1 MNEYRTGV
9 DTLFNLMVKA
19 GENNTDFSKW
29 TEDQQKK
36 FWESYHK
43 AAEAFVKE
51 IVDSCIASGTN
62 KEGDSIAAVAA
73 NYGYP
78 DLKAD
83 ATAMDFFKRNAR
95 QSMTAA

>member
-1 MNEYRTGV
+1 M
-9 DTLFNLMVKA
+9 
-19 GENNTDFSKW
+19 
-29 TEDQQKK
+29 
-36 FWESYHK
+36 
-43 AAEAFVKE
+43 KE

-83 ATAMDFFKRNAR
+83 ATAMDFFNAMLAKYDGSVKDMSDKESAGT
-95 QSMTAA
+95 QTQNLTW